1 MGCTYCPSFAPRAL
15 TFCSTDPA
23 LVRAS
28 GMPLAAISSSYAL
41 LLSSSSSVLGALS
54 RASLSRPGK
63 IVCGGE
69 S

>member
-1 MGCTYCPSFAPRAL
+1 L

-63 IVCGGE
+63 IVCDGE